1 MIKTRLVRLLSHTK
15 KYIVQTIICQ
25 WIALLG
31 QIASI
36 FAIGRLVDGILAQTV
51 TKNNVIMT
59 FGILVTAIVIRFVCD
74 EMATRASFAASVDVK
89 RILREQ
95 PIIMRHQMRQIRH

>member
-15 KYIVQTIICQ
+15 KYIVQTIIWQ

-89 RILREQ
+89 RILREK
-95 PIIMRHQMRQIRH
+95 IYEKKVC

>member
-15 KYIVQTIICQ
+15 KYIVWTIVWQ

-31 QIASI
+31 QIVSI
-36 FAIGRLVDGILAQTV
+36 FAIGRFIDEILAQTV
-51 TKNNVIMT
+51 TKNNVIMI

-74 EMATRASFAASVDVK
+74 DVHTR
-89 RILREQ
+89 RG
-95 PIIMRHQMRQIRH
+95 

>member
-1 MIKTRLVRLLSHTK
+1 MAVDRTSWTDCID
-15 KYIVQTIICQ
+15 
-25 WIALLG
+25 
-31 QIASI
+31 

-89 RILREQ
+89 ES
-95 PIIMRHQMRQIRH
+95 